1 MKLQTFIRRTR
12 IEASAAEVFAWHA
25 LPGALE
31 KLTPP
36 WEPVRIIERGAGIKN
51 GSRVVLEIKFWPLRF
66 RWISEHRDYQE
77 GRSFTDV
84 QTSGPFAYWKHTHSF
99 EPIAEHACVLKDRI
113 EYALPLGIIAKFLAG
128 WWVHRKL
135 DRLFQ
140 YRHAITL
147 QELGALRRRTQ
158 LSPKSLYGSEMRP

>member
-1 MKLQTFIRRTR
+1 MRPEIFIRRAR
-12 IEASAAEVFAWHA
+12 IEASADEVFAWHA

-36 WEPVRIIERGAGIKN
+36 WEPVKIIERGGGIQN

-66 RWISEHRDYQE
+66 RWISEHQDYEE

-84 QTSGPFAYWKHTHSF
+84 QTSGPFAYWKHIHRF
-99 EPIAEHACVLKDRI
+99 EPVASNACVLEDRI
-113 EYALPLGIIAKFLAG
+113 EYVLPLGIIGNVLAG

-140 YRHAITL
+140 YRHATTL
-147 QELGALRRRTQ
+147 QDIGALHRGNQ
-158 LSPKSLYGSEMRP
+158 LSN